1 MDKYII
7 LEFPSM
13 AQAEL
18 ALSVFNGVAA
28 QYWMQSGYTV
38 IDTTKGKAVVGKNSL
53 TGEDNPEA
61 LTTAWDALK
70 ESPDGTWYFTS
81 PTPDQRFKN
90 WRDYMPEGVH
100 LGEEREM
107 PENWKNENI

>member
-1 MDKYII
+1 MDEYII
-7 LEFPSM
+7 IEFDT
-13 AQAEL
+13 QAKGQT
-18 ALSVFNGVAA
+18 ALYIFHEVAA
-28 QYWMQSGYTV
+28 NYFASLGYTV